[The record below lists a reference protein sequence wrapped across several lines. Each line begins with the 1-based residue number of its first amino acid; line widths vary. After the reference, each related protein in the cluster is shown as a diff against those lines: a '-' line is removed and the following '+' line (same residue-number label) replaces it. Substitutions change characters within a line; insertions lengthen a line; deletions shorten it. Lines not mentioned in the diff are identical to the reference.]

1 MKRGRLF
8 RVVSAILLAAF
19 LGTTTAC
26 YGPFNLTRNI
36 YKWNGQVKGTSEIQ
50 AKWMRELVFL
60 GLVILPVYS
69 LSLLADAVIFNSIQF
84 WTGDNPIKAGQ
95 VEDNENIRVVRMGDI
110 TAIMTIAED
119 AAKIHVEYAK
129 SGHVYKTAEIVK
141 DGDTYQFVDETGRTR
156 YAAELSEAGNVTLV
170 DDECHSLGQLPL
182 DRLQNVNTFPG
193 LPAGIQ
199 VAAK

>member
-8 RVVSAILLAAF
+8 RAITAILLAVF

-84 WTGDNPIKAGQ
+84 WTGDNPIKASQ
-95 VEDNENIRVVRMGDI
+95 VEDDENIRVVRMGDI
-110 TAIMTIAED
+110 TATMTTAG
-119 AAKIHVEYAK
+119 ASSRIHVAYAK
-129 SGHVYKTAEIVK
+129 DGRVYKTANIVT
-141 DGDTYQFVDETGRTR
+141 DGDTYQFVDEKGHTQ
-156 YAAELSEAGNVTLV
+156 YAAQLDDAGHVTLV
-170 DDECHSLGQLPL
+170 DDECRSLGELPL
-182 DRLQNVNTFPG
+182 DQLQNVNILPG
-193 LPAGIQ
+193 LPTGIQ
-199 VAAK
+199 IASK